1 MEATKITM
9 ILTFEN
15 KKKVVRS
22 KHSSKRRSK
31 KVNVLIKKRRVK
43 GEKYITPMGFAEYL
57 RKLDVSENSKVY
69 YSRFLQNG
77 LLEMYCY

>member
-1 MEATKITM
+1 M

-15 KKKVVRS
+15 KKVVRS
-22 KHSSKRRSK
+22 KHSNKRRSK
-31 KVNVLIKKRRVK
+31 KVNLIKKRRVK
-43 GEKYITPMGFAEYL
+43 GEKYITPIGFAEYL

-69 YSRFLQNG
+69 YGRFLRNG

>member
-1 MEATKITM
+1 M

-69 YSRFLQNG
+69 YGRFLRNG

>member
-22 KHSSKRRSK
+22 KHSNKRRSK

-69 YSRFLQNG
+69 YGRFLRNG